1 MGGLTAGLLLLAAAA
16 APLAGQ
22 SPEVRAG
29 LDGFRAELARL
40 DDTTTLRA
48 RERALDPGPDSSD
61 AGTIP
66 WLERG
71 LTRIRLGQVGDGW
84 SFGRATRD
92 FATAASRR
100 PAWPWP
106 WYGRALAEQ
115 GRAEWLGADPLNLG
129 SRVGYG
135 ALQDALHSARR
146 ALAAEPEFLPA
157 LALLVDAAVALRDT
171 QAVRAEVRPALAG
184 AWAAGLRT
192 PELVLALTRVARE
205 ELDDGLPP
213 SAPLDSLRRYLPA
226 TAEAGHALAWTALQ
240 AGAPWADSLYF
251 SAAAHDDAPGLLA
264 YREALF
270 AIADDSALAGFDAA
284 GGAERADWLRRFWE
298 ERARRDLRDP
308 TERLAEHY
316 RRLAHATRHF
326 ALQLNRRYYSPN
338 NLYRSGQ
345 QWYDDRGVVW
355 VRHGAPDDRVIVP
368 LFGLP
373 PLETWRYRR
382 ADGDLLLHFQAGGYS
397 SGGLDFG
404 GAIDDYR
411 LVPTLFDAMY
421 QRSTAWDLLLLSR
434 CPLHQAYCR
443 YPAWGPH
450 GRAQLVAEEQRVVI
464 GSTEVA
470 VSEAGWERRF
480 AHGMSARMEAFAVGR
495 LGERTLVHLA
505 YQIPVA
511 VRDGVDAGTRLQSPV
526 RVRVAVLGPDGAV
539 VAWGDTTTIASL
551 PPGRPGVLEAF
562 GRAVLAVPPGRW
574 RYRVELGVGD
584 STGQVF
590 PTDSVEVGDFEGGR
604 LALSDLVLGR
614 PGIGA
619 PWAPEPPDTAYFTPR
634 ATWARGDTLALYH
647 EVYGL
652 PAGAPYLVRLTIR
665 RGRRTA
671 LTAAW
676 EGTAAGPV
684 TRLGRALSLAALRPG
699 DYLLELAVTAGD
711 GGLATTRRRI
721 TITE

>member
-1 MGGLTAGLLLLAAAA
+1 MGGLRTSTLAWLALA

-22 SPEVRAG
+22 SPE
-29 LDGFRAELARL
+29 LRAELAGYRAGLAQL
-40 DDTTTLRA
+40 DDTVTLRA
-48 RERALDPGPDSSD
+48 RERALDPGADTTD
-61 AGTIP
+61 AGTMP
-66 WLERG
+66 WLRRG
-71 LTRIRLGQVGDGW
+71 LIRVRLGQVGDGW

-92 FATAASRR
+92 FAAAATRR

-115 GRAEWLGADPLNLG
+115 GRAEWLAADPLNLG

-135 ALQDALHSARR
+135 ALEDALRSARQ
-146 ALAAEPEFLPA
+146 ALAAEPDFLPA
-157 LALLVDAAVALRDT
+157 LTILVDAAVTLRDT

-192 PELVLALTRVARE
+192 PDLVLALVRVARD
-205 ELDDGLPP
+205 ELDDSLPP
-213 SAPLDSLRRYLPA
+213 SVPLDSLRPYLPA
-226 TAEAGHALAWTALQ
+226 TAAAGHALAWTAFQ
-240 AGAPWADSLYF
+240 AGSQWAESLYY
-251 SAAAHDDAPGLLA
+251 AAAAGDDADGLVA
-264 YREALF
+264 YREALG
-270 AIADDSALAGFDAA
+270 AIADDSELTAFDAA
-284 GGAERADWLRRFWE
+284 PAGERAAWLRRFWE
-298 ERARRDLRDP
+298 ARARRDLREP
-308 TERLAEHY
+308 AERLAEHY
-316 RRLAHATRHF
+316 RRLAFATRHF

-345 QWYDDRGVVW
+345 QWYDDRGVIW

-373 PLETWRYRR
+373 PLETWHYRR

-397 SGGLDFG
+397 SGALDFG

-434 CPLHQAYCR
+434 CPLHPVYCR

-470 VSEAGWERRF
+470 VSSAGWERRF
-480 AHGMSARMEAFAVGR
+480 ARGLSARMEAFAVGR
-495 LGERTLVHLA
+495 RGERTLVHLA
-505 YQIPVA
+505 YQVPVA
-511 VRDGVDAGTRLQSPV
+511 VRDGVAPGALLQSPV
-526 RVRVAVLGPDGAV
+526 QVRVGVFGADGAV
-539 VAWGDTTTIASL
+539 VAWVDTTTIASL
-551 PPGRPGVLEAF
+551 PAGRPGILEAF
-562 GRAVLAVPPGRW
+562 GRATLAVPPGRW
-574 RYRVELGVGD
+574 RYRVELAVGD

-590 PTDSVEVGDFEGGR
+590 PTDSMEVGQFDGAR

-619 PWAPEPPDTAYFTPR
+619 PWAPEAGDTAYFTPR
-634 ATWARGDTLALYH
+634 AQWARGDTLALYH

-652 PAGAPYLVRLTIR
+652 AAGAPYLARLTIR

-676 EGTAAGPV
+676 EGTATGPV

-699 DYLLELAVTAGD
+699 DYLLELAVTAAD
-711 GGLATTRRRI
+711 GAHATTRRRI

>member
-1 MGGLTAGLLLLAAAA
+1 MGGLRTVTLAWLAVT
-16 APLAGQ
+16 APLASQ
-22 SPEVRAG
+22 SPG
-29 LDGFRAELARL
+29 LRAELAGYQADLARVG
-40 DDTTTLRA
+40 DTTALRA
-48 RERALDPGPDSSD
+48 RERALEPGTDSSD
-61 AGTIP
+61 TGTIP
-66 WLERG
+66 WLHRG

-92 FATAASRR
+92 FSAAAAQR

-115 GRAEWLGADPLNLG
+115 GRAEWLAADPLNLG

-135 ALQDALHSARR
+135 ALEEALRSARQ
-146 ALAAEPEFLPA
+146 ALVAEPGFLPA
-157 LALLVDAAVALRDT
+157 LTLLVDAAVVLRDT

-192 PELVLALTRVARE
+192 PELVLALVRVARE
-205 ELDDGLPP
+205 ELDDSLPP
-213 SAPLDSLRRYLPA
+213 SVPLDILLRYLPA
-226 TAEAGHALAWTALQ
+226 TAEAGHALAWTGFQ
-240 AGAPWADSLYF
+240 AGTPWADSLYY
-251 SAAAHDDAPGLLA
+251 AAAARDDASGVLA
-264 YREALF
+264 YREALG

-284 GGAERADWLRRFWE
+284 PAEDRAGTLRQFWE
-298 ERARRDLRDP
+298 ARARRDLRDP
-308 TERLAEHY
+308 AERVAEHY

-338 NLYRSGQ
+338 NLYRSAQ

-355 VRHGAPDDRVIVP
+355 IRFGAPDDRVIVP

-373 PLETWRYRR
+373 PLETWHYRR

-397 SGGLDFG
+397 SGALDFG

-434 CPLHQAYCR
+434 CPLHPVYCR

-470 VSEAGWERRF
+470 VSGEGWERRF
-480 AHGMSARMEAFAVGR
+480 AHGLQARMEAFAVGR
-495 LGERTLVHLA
+495 RGERTLVHLA
-505 YQIPVA
+505 YQVPVA
-511 VRDGVDAGTRLQSPV
+511 VREGVPAGARLQSPV
-526 RVRVAVLGPDGAV
+526 HLRVAVLGADGAA
-539 VAWGDTTTIASL
+539 VAWVDTTTIASL

-562 GRAVLAVPPGRW
+562 GRAAFAVPPGRW
-574 RYRVELGVGD
+574 RYRVELAVGD

-590 PTDSVEVGDFEGGR
+590 PTDSLEVGDFDGAR

-619 PWAPEPPDTAYFTPR
+619 PWAPEAADTAYFTPR
-634 ATWARGDTLALYH
+634 ARWARGDTLALYH

-652 PAGAPYLVRLTIR
+652 AAGAPYLVRLTLR

-676 EGTAAGPV
+676 EGTASGPV
-684 TRLGRALSLAALRPG
+684 TRLSRALSLAALRPG
-699 DYLLELAVTAGD
+699 DYLLELAVTAAD
-711 GGLATTRRRI
+711 GGQATTRRRV